1 MIFIIKKDTMARP
14 KLKED
19 DKKIRLGVTIS
30 RELFKKIDS
39 ETNNKSEFIEK
50 LLNKYFYEK

>member
-14 KLKED
+14 KLKDE

>member
-1 MIFIIKKDTMARP
+1 MIFIIKKNTMARP

>member
-1 MIFIIKKDTMARP
+1 VIFIINKNIMARP
-14 KLKED
+14 KLKEE

-30 RELFKKIDS
+30 RELYKKIDS

-50 LLNKYFYEK
+50 LLTKYFYEK

>member
-1 MIFIIKKDTMARP
+1 MSRP
-14 KLKED
+14 KLKEE

-30 RELFKKIDS
+30 RELYKKIDS

-50 LLNKYFYEK
+50 LLTKYFYEK

>member
-1 MIFIIKKDTMARP
+1 MARP
-14 KLKED
+14 KLKEE

-30 RELFKKIDS
+30 RELYKKIKL

-50 LLNKYFYEK
+50 LLTKYFYEK

>member
-1 MIFIIKKDTMARP
+1 MSRP
-14 KLKED
+14 KLEEE

-30 RELFKKIDS
+30 RDLYKKIDL

-50 LLNKYFYEK
+50 LLKKYFYEK

>member
-1 MIFIIKKDTMARP
+1 MIFIINKNIMARP
-14 KLKED
+14 KLKEG

-30 RELFKKIDS
+30 RELYKKIDS

-50 LLNKYFYEK
+50 LLTKYFYEK